1 MNLLELVIVRLC
13 YTATGEIFDLKVLK
27 QETLDRSY
35 FNSNL
40 RSEFFKVLRNMRFC
54 ETVIH
59 NENEKEMLED
69 RTAELA
75 QLILY
80 LQNRKKKCTK
90 VSNIRMWE
98 QCIDK
103 TIDILDEIIGVK
115 ICKTKTSQ
123 GYRLYAKN
131 ALKIQHEISD
141 ENSCYSDEDKAKY
154 GLLVAILMFIYVVNH
169 PNSLSYVVSENLL
182 KNFLKEMGITENS
195 CFGKQADLNK
205 LLGATPTA
213 EFISQGWLAFTN
225 GMDGNGHDVTTYEWG
240 PRAKSF
246 ISPMAILRTYS
257 TMDDSIPHHWELS
270 YQEAQIAAAR
280 NG

>member
-1 MNLLELVIVRLC
+1 
-13 YTATGEIFDLKVLK
+13 
-27 QETLDRSY
+27 
-35 FNSNL
+35 
-40 RSEFFKVLRNMRFC
+40 MRFC

-80 LQNRKKKCTK
+80 LQKKKCTK

-141 ENSCYSDEDKAKY
+141 ENSCYSDEVSVLLLLSTNDKAKY

-246 ISPMAILRTYS
+246 ISPMVHKFLVTAETLACFVKEIAILRTYS